1 MNKHTPWHKEN
12 PHDEPYYEIWYGKI
26 GDKDRELIA
35 EYVSKDNAEFIVKAC
50 NSHAELYEA
59 CNLAQKTFIRLVKNT
74 PRLYHDVRE
83 AWEAVSAAYDQAL
96 AKAKGE

>member
-1 MNKHTPWHKEN
+1 MSKHTPTPWHKTN

-26 GDKDRELIA
+26 GAKDRELIA

-59 CNLAQKTFIRLVKNT
+59 AQEMITALNGTYLDDKRRAKEHLEQV
-74 PRLYHDVRE
+74 
-83 AWEAVSAAYDQAL
+83 L
-96 AKAKGE
+96 AKVEKGE